1 MFKEFL
7 TSLAK
12 EVFDSDRGLW
22 LSTKQHELYPNPH
35 TYATDGKVGGHTPMI
50 RALTYR
56 RKPTIFPGLGSWGES

>member
-22 LSTKQHELYPNPH
+22 LSTNQHELYPNPH
-35 TYATDGKVGGHTPMI
+35 TYATDGKTGGYIPMI
-50 RALTYR
+50 RALTCHH
-56 RKPTIFPGLGSWGES
+56 KPTIFPGLGSWGES